1 MSVKLPPPSPGSPRR
16 TPETAASPTQKTEH
30 SNPLAKL
37 GQGLQRVAQQV
48 EKNVNRV
55 VDNVEKSVNKVVDNV
70 EKGVNKVVDTFEAK
84 LPKLPGPVGALA
96 KPWEGIT
103 LTGKPLQIPLDKL
116 LDVDLGQMRK
126 ILERVVPQKIRD
138 DEAKQFTSQTQN
150 FRDTL
155 AKVRSLGTELDYTSP
170 KSDHYAEVKAAFD
183 KAEGELKA
191 KYGYTRATAPKPGS
205 MWVDPQ
211 FMAKDVPGGQVSASK
226 LATGT
231 PVTKPPEPLDFLF
244 GGKPDGAQQAKA
256 YQAAVAAKRAELGM
270 PIQDG
275 KPIGVHMSL
284 EGGGGKGKRYAAMLS
299 EMRELGVVPTSLTGT
314 SAGSIAAAFA
324 ATGASPKQI
333 DDIAKDPRLQKL
345 YDFDLDFKDGG
356 LLNGQA
362 AYDLFDAKLRELT
375 GIKDRPVTFADLK
388 VPLQLVAAKSY
399 DSASPNG
406 FPTTKDRIFVFSQET
421 TPDTPVALAM
431 RASMAIPG
439 VFEPV
444 QMVDPTTGRSIHLT
458 DGGSLDNLPMGY
470 AKNNLPQIGAA
481 LISPDSNHPSN
492 GVGTAKPL
500 PTGQLDST
508 NVLWNAINGYT
519 FLKDN
524 ATGAADFRDRT
535 NPGANQFMLS
545 LPTWNLNNPKEG
557 DSTLGFGYDPKVDPI
572 LDGQTRDVT
581 RNFLRNFL
589 DDLRVPGSRGAN
601 VTTDVPKD
609 LHFQEQVT
617 VNGQNYQVSYNGGDN
632 LVAVNT
638 ATGKKSDLKLGQKKI
653 EAMYLDHLSFG
664 DLKAQLAYALS
675 NPKSVKPDWLPF

>member
-1 MSVKLPPPSPGSPRR
+1 MSVKLTPPAPGSPRR
-16 TPETAASPTQKTEH
+16 TPSETPSASTQKNDA

-48 EKNVNRV
+48 DKNIH
-55 VDNVEKSVNKVVDNV
+55 
-70 EKGVNKVVDTFEAK
+70 KVVDTFEAK
-84 LPKLPGPVGALA
+84 LPGVAGQAGAAA
-96 KPWEGIT
+96 KSWEGIT

-116 LDVDLGQMRK
+116 LDVDLSKVRK
-126 ILERVVPQKIRD
+126 LLERVVPQKIRD
-138 DEAKQFTSQTQN
+138 DEAKKFTGQTQD

-155 AKVRSLGTELDYTSP
+155 GKVRSLGTELDMLKPNSP
-170 KSDHYAEVKAAFD
+170 RYNEVKQALS
-183 KAEGELKA
+183 KAEGDLQA
-191 KYGYTRATAPKPGS
+191 KYGYTRATAPKPGA

-211 FMAKDVPGGQVSASK
+211 FMAKDVPNGQVSASK
-226 LATGT
+226 LATG
-231 PVTKPPEPLDFLF
+231 PAVTKPPEPLDFLF
-244 GGKPDGAQQAKA
+244 GGKPDSAKQAQA
-256 YQAAVAAKRAELGM
+256 YQASVAAKRAELGM

-299 EMRELGVVPTSLTGT
+299 EMRQLGVVPTSLTGT
-314 SAGSIAAAFA
+314 SAGSIAASFA
-324 ATGASPKQI
+324 ATGASPEQI
-333 DDIAKDPRLQKL
+333 DAIAKDPRLQKL
-345 YDFDLDFKDGG
+345 YDVDLDFKDGG

-388 VPLQLVAAKSY
+388 VPLQLVAAKAY

-406 FPTTKDRIFVFSQET
+406 FPTTKDRVFVFSQET

-481 LISPDSNHPSN
+481 LLSPDSNHPSN
-492 GVGTAKPL
+492 AVGTAKPL
-500 PTGQLDST
+500 PTGQLDAT
-508 NVLWNAINGYT
+508 NVLWNAVNGYT

-535 NPGANQFMLS
+535 APAANQFMLS
-545 LPTWNLNNPKEG
+545 LPTWNLDNPKQQ
-557 DSTLGFGYDPKVDPI
+557 DSTLGFGYDAKVDPI
-572 LDGQTRDVT
+572 LDGQTREVT

-589 DDLRVPGSRGAN
+589 DDMRVPGSRGTN
-601 VTTDVPKD
+601 VTTDVPKN
-609 LHFQEQVT
+609 LRFQEQVA

-632 LVAVNT
+632 LLALNT
-638 ATGKKSDLKLGQKKI
+638 ATGKTSELKLGQKKI
-653 EAMYLDHLSFG
+653 EAMYLDHLAFG
-664 DLKAQLAYALS
+664 DLKAQLAYS
-675 NPKSVKPDWLPF
+675 ITNPKSVKPDWLPF

>member
-16 TPETAASPTQKTEH
+16 TPETTASPTQKTDH

-37 GQGLQRVAQQV
+37 GQGLQRIAQKV

-55 VDNVEKSVNKVVDNV
+55 VD
-70 EKGVNKVVDTFEAK
+70 TFEAR
-84 LPKLPGPVGALA
+84 LPKLPGPSGATA

-116 LDVDLGQMRK
+116 LDVDLGQVRK

-138 DEAKQFTSQTQN
+138 GEAKQFTAQTQD
-150 FRDTL
+150 FRETL
-155 AKVRSLGTELDYTSP
+155 AKVRSLGTELDMLSP
-170 KSDHYAEVKAAFD
+170 KSERYAEVKAAFD

-191 KYGYTRATAPKPGS
+191 KYGYTRATAPKPGA

-211 FMAKDVPGGQVSASK
+211 FMAKDVPGGQLSATR

-244 GGKPDGAQQAKA
+244 GGKPDGAKQAQA

-284 EGGGGKGKRYAAMLS
+284 EGGGGKGKRYAAMIS

-324 ATGASPKQI
+324 ATGASPEQI
-333 DDIAKDPRLQKL
+333 DAIAKDPRLQKL
-345 YDFDLDFKDGG
+345 YDFDLDLKDGG

-362 AYDLFDAKLRELT
+362 AYDLFDSKLRELT

-388 VPLQLVAAKSY
+388 VPLQLVAAKAY
-399 DSASPNG
+399 DSASPGG
-406 FPTTKDRIFVFSQET
+406 FPTAKDRIFVFSQET

-439 VFEPV
+439 IFEPV
-444 QMVDPTTGRSIHLT
+444 QMVDPATGRSMHLT

-481 LISPDSNHPSN
+481 LLEPDSNHPSN
-492 GVGTAKPL
+492 ANGAAKPL
-500 PTGQLDST
+500 PKGQLDTT
-508 NVLWNAINGYT
+508 NVLWSAINGYT

-535 NPGANQFMLS
+535 SPGPNQFMLS
-545 LPTWNLNNPKEG
+545 LPTWNLDNPRQAN
-557 DSTLGFGYDPKVDPI
+557 STLGFGYDPKVDPI
-572 LDGQTRDVT
+572 LDGQTREVT
-581 RNFLRNFL
+581 RDFLRNFL
-589 DDLRVPGSRGAN
+589 DDLRVPGSRGTN
-601 VTTDVPKD
+601 VTTEVPRD
-609 LHFQEQVT
+609 LRFQEQVT